1 MALITTSKSLGWY
14 GVHTNQDC
22 TPFKLH
28 EQFGTYT
35 ASGSFQV
42 GKSGLSESQA
52 SQISVWTMLP
62 NGGAWPWSLTA
73 EKRYRNHP
81 LPALQEL
88 VKQHDEL
95 KCGQAYWITWTGSGD
110 LNIPGFVPTAVG
122 VDMGRISD

>member
-1 MALITTSKSLGWY
+1 MGYIQIKI
-14 GVHTNQDC
+14 VHHLNC
-22 TPFKLH
+22 MSNLVLTP
-28 EQFGTYT
+28 
-35 ASGSFQV
+35 SGSFQV

-95 KCGQAYWITWTGSGD
+95 KCGQAYWITWTGNGD
-110 LNIPGFVPTAVG
+110 LNIPGFVPTGLVLIWEEYRINFNK
-122 VDMGRISD
+122 GRITKWQI

>member
-1 MALITTSKSLGWY
+1 MDYVTKWW
-14 GVHTNQDC
+14 C
-22 TPFKLH
+22 
-28 EQFGTYT
+28 
-35 ASGSFQV
+35 
-42 GKSGLSESQA
+42 
-52 SQISVWTMLP
+52 M
-62 NGGAWPWSLTA
+62 PWSLTA